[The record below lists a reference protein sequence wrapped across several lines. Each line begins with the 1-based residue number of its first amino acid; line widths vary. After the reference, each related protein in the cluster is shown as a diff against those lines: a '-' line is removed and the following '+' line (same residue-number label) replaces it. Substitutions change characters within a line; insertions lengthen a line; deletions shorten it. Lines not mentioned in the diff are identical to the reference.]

1 MQVWGRQGKM
11 QSVSMQ
17 DLEQIAY
24 WQEKRFKSEYGY
36 NQYNPVIS
44 VELTE
49 FADRVV
55 GNNDVM
61 QEEIQLELTVHQ
73 HRVPEKNENLLM
85 SMSDGLLR
93 AVQHWVTSGRLSMKT
108 RCYLT
113 LHAVEPIALP
123 ITKCLGV
130 LTNIPVFTFF
140 PWTVSLSLT
149 MLAMFDWLSY
159 NWLLAKLL
167 SSTNNIKLVITVIY
181 EKTCLNI

>member
-1 MQVWGRQGKM
+1 M

-24 WQEKRFKSEYGY
+24 WQEKRFKSKYGY
-36 NQYNPVIS
+36 NLYNPVLS

-55 GNNDVM
+55 RNNVAV
-61 QEEIQLELTVHQ
+61 QEEFQLELTVHQ
-73 HRVPEKNENLLM
+73 HRKPEKNENLFM

-93 AVQHWVTSGRLSMKT
+93 AVQHWVTSRRFSMKT

-113 LHAVEPIALP
+113 LQAVEPIALP
-123 ITKCLGV
+123 LTKCLGV
-130 LTNIPVFTFF
+130 LTNIPVFAFF
-140 PWTVSLSLT
+140 PWTVPLSHT

-167 SSTNNIKLVITVIY
+167 SPTNNMKLIITVIH
-181 EKTCLNI
+181 EEQV

>member
-1 MQVWGRQGKM
+1 M

-24 WQEKRFKSEYGY
+24 WQEKRFKSGHWY
-36 NQYNPVIS
+36 NLYNPVIS

-55 GNNDVM
+55 RNNDAM

-73 HRVPEKNENLLM
+73 HRIPEKNENLLM

-93 AVQHWVTSGRLSMKT
+93 AVQHWVRNRHLSMKA

-113 LHAVEPIALP
+113 LHTVEPIALP

-130 LTNIPVFTFF
+130 LTNIPVFAFF
-140 PWTVSLSLT
+140 PWTVSLSRS

-167 SSTNNIKLVITVIY
+167 SPANNIKLVITVIY

>member
-1 MQVWGRQGKM
+1 M

-24 WQEKRFKSEYGY
+24 WQEWWSKYGY
-36 NQYNPVIS
+36 NLYNPVLS

-55 GNNDVM
+55 RNNVAV
-61 QEEIQLELTVHQ
+61 QEEFQLELTVHQ
-73 HRVPEKNENLLM
+73 HRIPEKNENLLM

-93 AVQHWVTSGRLSMKT
+93 AVQHWVTSRRFSMKT

-113 LHAVEPIALP
+113 LQAVEPIALP
-123 ITKCLGV
+123 LTKCLGV
-130 LTNIPVFTFF
+130 LTNIPVFAFF
-140 PWTVSLSLT
+140 PWTVPLSHT

-167 SSTNNIKLVITVIY
+167 SPTNNMKLIITVIH
-181 EKTCLNI
+181 EEQV

>member
-1 MQVWGRQGKM
+1 M

-24 WQEKRFKSEYGY
+24 WQEKRFKSKYGY
-36 NQYNPVIS
+36 NLYNPVLS

-55 GNNDVM
+55 RNNVAV
-61 QEEIQLELTVHQ
+61 QEEFQLEHTVHQ
-73 HRVPEKNENLLM
+73 HRIPEKNENLLM

-93 AVQHWVTSGRLSMKT
+93 AVQHWVTSRRFSMKT

-113 LHAVEPIALP
+113 LQAVEPIALP
-123 ITKCLGV
+123 LTKCLGV
-130 LTNIPVFTFF
+130 LTNIPVFAFF
-140 PWTVSLSLT
+140 PWTVPLSHT

-167 SSTNNIKLVITVIY
+167 SPTNSMKLIITVIH
-181 EKTCLNI
+181 EEQV

>member
-1 MQVWGRQGKM
+1 MGVEENM

-17 DLEQIAY
+17 DLEQLSY
-24 WQEKRFKSEYGY
+24 WQEKRFNSGHGY
-36 NQYNPVIS
+36 NLYNPVLS

-49 FADRVV
+49 LVDRVV
-55 GNNDVM
+55 RNNDAV
-61 QEEIQLELTVHQ
+61 QEIQLDLTVHQ

-93 AVQHWVTSGRLSMKT
+93 AVQHWVTSRRLSMKT

-130 LTNIPVFTFF
+130 LTNIPVFAFF
-140 PWTVSLSLT
+140 PWTVSLSRT
-149 MLAMFDWLSY
+149 VLAMFDWLSY
-159 NWLLAKLL
+159 NWLLAKLI
-167 SSTNNIKLVITVIY
+167 SPRNNVKLVITVMH
-181 EKTCLNI
+181 EKQV

>member
-1 MQVWGRQGKM
+1 M

-24 WQEKRFKSEYGY
+24 WQEKRFKSKYGY
-36 NQYNPVIS
+36 NLYNPVLS

-55 GNNDVM
+55 RNNVAV
-61 QEEIQLELTVHQ
+61 QEEFQLELTVHQ
-73 HRVPEKNENLLM
+73 HRKPEKNENLLM

-93 AVQHWVTSGRLSMKT
+93 AVQHWVTSRRFSMKT

-113 LHAVEPIALP
+113 LQAVEPIALP
-123 ITKCLGV
+123 LTKCLGV
-130 LTNIPVFTFF
+130 LTNIPVFAFF
-140 PWTVSLSLT
+140 PWTVPLSHT

-167 SSTNNIKLVITVIY
+167 SPTNNMKLIITVIH
-181 EKTCLNI
+181 EEQV